1 MTRIFLVAIS
11 LLSLVACNSDSE
23 KVKVDPTPTLSQTN
37 NSVDILVD
45 TLGYVTD
52 SSTTKF
58 EKGSSLI
65 TQSDCLGCHKVKE
78 QSIGPSY
85 AAVADKYPAT
95 AENTAY
101 LVSKIIKG
109 GSGVWGE
116 VPMAAHP
123 SLSEA
128 DATEMVK
135 YILSLKGTK

>member
-1 MTRIFLVAIS
+1 MTRIFLLAIS
-11 LLSLVACNSDSE
+11 LLSFGACNSDT
-23 KVKVDPTPTLSQTN
+23 KTVKVDPTPTLSQTN

-45 TLGYVTD
+45 TLGYVAD

-85 AAVADKYPAT
+85 AAVAEKYPAT
-95 AENTAY
+95 AESTTY
-101 LVSKIIKG
+101 LVSKIIQG
-109 GSGVWGE
+109 GKGVWGE

-123 SLSEA
+123 ALSEA

>member
-1 MTRIFLVAIS
+1 MKRILLVAIP
-11 LLSLVACNSDSE
+11 LLLFIACNSDSK

-45 TLGYVTD
+45 TLGYVVD
-52 SSTTKF
+52 SSMTKF
-58 EKGSSLI
+58 EEGISLI

-78 QSIGPSY
+78 QSVGPSY
-85 AAVADKYPAT
+85 TAVAEKYPAN
-95 AENTAY
+95 AKNISY
-101 LVSKIIKG
+101 LVSKIISG
-109 GSGVWGE
+109 GKGVWGE
-116 VPMAAHP
+116 VPMAAHA